1 MKDSRKILEIYVEG
15 GGKSNNHRAKL
26 RAAFL
31 EALRDLRA
39 KAAVKKWDLRPI
51 FLGPGPEAFKRFVKD
66 TPAPANSHRLLLI
79 DAEGPVTSDVPNH
92 LLSQFGWDVSG
103 LDPDDLHLMVQCMEV
118 WFLADIDALKSY
130 FGSKINVSRLPNR
143 KNLEEEPKDDCLAKL
158 KVACQPT
165 PTGTYGK
172 GEHSSDLLKRINW
185 SKVCAHLKHA
195 KRFNDRLVEIIAP
208 SPADE

>member
-1 MKDSRKILEIYVEG
+1 MKDSRKVLEIYVEG

-66 TPAPANSHRLLLI
+66 TPAPANSRRLLLI
-79 DAEGPVTSDVPNH
+79 DAEGPVTSDVRNH

-130 FGSKINVSRLPNR
+130 FGPKINISKLPNR
-143 KNLEEEPKDDCLAKL
+143 KNLEEEPKEDCFAKL
-158 KVACQPT
+158 KVACQTT
-165 PTGTYGK
+165 PTGIYGK
-172 GEHSSDLLKRINW
+172 GEHSAELLKRITW
-185 SKVCAHLKHA
+185 STVCARLPHA
-195 KRFNDRLVEIIAP
+195 QRFNARLEAVISSATAAE
-208 SPADE
+208 